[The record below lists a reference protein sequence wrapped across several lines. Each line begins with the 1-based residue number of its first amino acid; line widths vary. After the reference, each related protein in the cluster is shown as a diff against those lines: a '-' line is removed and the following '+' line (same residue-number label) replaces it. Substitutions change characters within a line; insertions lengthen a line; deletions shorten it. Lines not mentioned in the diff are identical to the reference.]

1 MNSDPLM
8 ELTGKSYSILAPMI
22 YARVDYNKYKF
33 MNSAV
38 AFRMIEPCRAKFCPL
53 CLREKSYYRIIWD
66 FSLVTVCLTHKCLLI
81 SNCPECNSTL
91 DIYRNGF
98 GKCKCGFDLREVEV
112 VEELPDNEF
121 RVTEHVYSLLGLK
134 ASKLDTVPPH
144 NPLINFSLDEFSLLI
159 DYFSKLVLRM
169 YDLEYIPNYRELS
182 NSNLHFSLL
191 KALSIFDNFPE
202 NYLLFVEEQI
212 KAPCFAK
219 SDHDY
224 SSFSRYYPSF
234 HNATEPSSWSFIYKA
249 FIENIYPLLK
259 KNSIIARRKR
269 YVPLSNYISIAEA
282 EKNLKVTKKEGSMVA
297 NKQ

>member
-1 MNSDPLM
+1 
-8 ELTGKSYSILAPMI
+8 
-22 YARVDYNKYKF
+22 
-33 MNSAV
+33 
-38 AFRMIEPCRAKFCPL
+38 
-53 CLREKSYYRIIWD
+53 
-66 FSLVTVCLTHKCLLI
+66 
-81 SNCPECNSTL
+81 
-91 DIYRNGF
+91 
-98 GKCKCGFDLREVEV
+98 
-112 VEELPDNEF
+112 
-121 RVTEHVYSLLGLK
+121 
-134 ASKLDTVPPH
+134 
-144 NPLINFSLDEFSLLI
+144 
-159 DYFSKLVLRM
+159 
-169 YDLEYIPNYRELS
+169 
-182 NSNLHFSLL
+182 
-191 KALSIFDNFPE
+191 
-202 NYLLFVEEQI
+202 EQI